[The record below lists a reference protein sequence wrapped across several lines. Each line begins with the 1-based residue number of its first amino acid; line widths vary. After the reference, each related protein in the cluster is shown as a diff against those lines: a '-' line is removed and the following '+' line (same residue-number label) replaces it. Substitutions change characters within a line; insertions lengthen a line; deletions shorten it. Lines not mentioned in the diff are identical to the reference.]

1 MEGTQVVLIDPKEYG
16 LEELKAAQ
24 IEQSF
29 APKLVERN
37 GYVAVY
43 EQLLTKEITKEVS
56 KEAGE
61 LRKKLVKVRTGIA
74 DVHKTEKSFFLA
86 SGRYVDALK
95 NKLTLPIEQM
105 EEQLSAI
112 EKHYENLEKQ
122 RIENLHNERLALIS
136 EFVEDTTA
144 LSFGTMEQDVFDAYL
159 TAKKQAHIDFIASE
173 LKAEQDRKELERK
186 EAEEREAQRK
196 ENERLKK
203 EADKR
208 EAEIK
213 AEREEAARLQ
223 KIADDKIAK
232 EREESAEKQR
242 IADAKIEAERKAAK
256 EKQDEI
262 QRIADAKAKE
272 QADIIAAQQKE
283 IEDKRLADEAAQK
296 AKQEEEAKAAKEA
309 AKLAK
314 APIKQQLLSWIDEFD
329 APKTSINETI
339 TNTIL
344 MRFQGFKDWAK
355 SEIDKI

>member
-1 MEGTQVVLIDPKEYG
+1 MSETQVVLIDPKEYG

-74 DVHKTEKSFFLA
+74 DVHKTEKAFYLA

-112 EKHYENLEKQ
+112 EKHYENIEKQ
-122 RIENLHNERLALIS
+122 RVENLHNERLAMIMPY
-136 EFVEDTTA
+136 VDDVTG

-159 TAKKQAHIDFIASE
+159 TAKKQAHADKIAAE
-173 LKAEQDRKELERK
+173 LKAEQERIEREEK
-186 EAEEREAQRK
+186 EAAEREAQRI
-196 ENERLKK
+196 ENIRLKE

-213 AEREEAARLQ
+213 AERAEAARKQ
-223 KIADDKIAK
+223 KELDDKLAAEKKAADEALKI
-232 EREESAEKQR
+232 EREK
-242 IADAKIEAERKAAK
+242 ADAERKRIEAENEAKLAAERAEREKIEAE
-256 EKQDEI
+256 
-262 QRIADAKAKE
+262 
-272 QADIIAAQQKE
+272 
-283 IEDKRLADEAAQK
+283 LK
-296 AKQEEEAKAAKEA
+296 AKQDAELKAENDRKQAEENAAKEA
-309 AKLAK
+309 EKLAK
-314 APIKQQLLSWIDEFD
+314 APIKKQLTAWLQEFS
-329 APKTSINETI
+329 APQTTIEHSTKTLIEEK
-339 TNTIL
+339 
-344 MRFQGFKDWAK
+344 FAAFKVWANA
-355 SEIDKI
+355 EIEKI